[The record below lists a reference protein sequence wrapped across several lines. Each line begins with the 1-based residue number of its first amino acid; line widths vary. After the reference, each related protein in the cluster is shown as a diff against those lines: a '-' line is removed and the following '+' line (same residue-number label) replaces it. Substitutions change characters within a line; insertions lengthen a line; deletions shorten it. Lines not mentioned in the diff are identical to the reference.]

1 MTKQYVTIN
10 GREIGSGQQPY
21 IIAEISGN
29 HNGDINRAFK
39 LLEAAAAAGAD
50 AVKLQTYTP
59 DTMTIDAPQAD
70 FQVTGGPWDGHSLH
84 ALYEW
89 AHTPWEW
96 HDALF
101 ARAAE
106 LGITIFS
113 TPFDETALEY
123 LEARNVPA
131 YKVASFEM
139 TDLPLVRRIAEK
151 GKPLIISTGMA
162 SLEEIETTLSV
173 AREAGAKEIVVLHCV
188 SSYPAPAS
196 QANLMTIPDLARRF
210 DTVVGLSDHTLGI
223 GVAVASVALGA
234 AVIEK
239 HVTLR
244 RADGGPD
251 AAFSLEP
258 EELSALVS
266 ECRDAYAALGAADY
280 RLLSSEQQSHSFR
293 RSIYVVEDVAAGEVF
308 TAQNV
313 RRIRPGLGL
322 PPKCYDDVLGKR
334 ATNDLVRGTAL
345 SWDVVDGG
353 EPS

>member
-1 MTKQYVTIN
+1 MTEQYVTIN
-10 GREIGSGQQPY
+10 GREIGPGRPPY

-39 LLEAAAAAGAD
+39 LLEAAAEAGAD

-70 FQVTGGPWDGHSLH
+70 FQVRGGPWDGHSLH

-101 ARAAE
+101 SRAAE

-131 YKVASFEM
+131 YKIASFEM
-139 TDLPLVRRIAEK
+139 TDLPLVRRIAAK

-162 SLEEIETTLSV
+162 SLQEIEETLAV
-173 AREAGAKEIVVLHCV
+173 ARDAGASEIVILHCV

-196 QANLMTIPDLARRF
+196 QANLRTIPDLAQRF
-210 DTVVGLSDHTLGI
+210 NVAVGLSDHTLGI

-234 AVIEK
+234 VVVEK

-258 EELSALVS
+258 EELTALVD
-266 ECRDAYAALGAADY
+266 ECSDAYAALGSADY
-280 RLLSSEQQSHSFR
+280 NLLSSEKQSHAFR
-293 RSIYVVEDVAAGEVF
+293 RSVYVVENVAAGEVF
-308 TAQNV
+308 TKQNI

-322 PPKCYDDVLGKR
+322 PPRCYDDVLGKR
-334 ATNDLVRGTAL
+334 ASSDLLRGTAL
-345 SWDVVDGG
+345 SWDMVEGG
-353 EPS
+353 EH